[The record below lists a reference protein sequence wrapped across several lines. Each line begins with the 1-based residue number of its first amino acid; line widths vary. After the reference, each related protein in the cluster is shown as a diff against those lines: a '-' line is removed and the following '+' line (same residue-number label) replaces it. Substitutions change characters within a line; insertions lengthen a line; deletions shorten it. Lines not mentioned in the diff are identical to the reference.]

1 MKTQAIAFDLDDTLL
16 RSDRTI
22 SDYTVAVLR
31 RASAQGIHIL
41 PASGRARDSMR
52 PFVERLGCAECY
64 ISCNGAEVWDGKTH
78 ALLKRETLPVALARE
93 VAEFAAERDC
103 YAQTYSGAKFYYSR
117 EGQYARA
124 YAESSM
130 LTGEYVGDLA
140 AFITAPTSKILMM
153 DDPGKIAHML
163 AEARERFSG
172 RAAVTCSKPYF
183 LEINPL
189 RATKGVALQWCGDRL
204 GFAPE
209 NAVAFGDSLNDLSML
224 EAAGLGI
231 AMGNAREDVKR
242 RVHTVCL
249 TNDEDGV
256 ARYIDQYLLREEH
269 V

>member
-1 MKTQAIAFDLDDTLL
+1 MKTQAIAFDLDDTLV
-16 RSDRTI
+16 REDRTI
-22 SDYTVAVLR
+22 SDDTVAVLR

-52 PFVERLGCAECY
+52 PFVERIGCAECY
-64 ISCNGAEVWDGKTH
+64 ISCNGAEVWDAKTH

-93 VAEFAAERDC
+93 VAEFAEDRDC
-103 YAQTYSGAKFYYSR
+103 YAQTYSETGFFYSR
-117 EGQYARA
+117 EGEYARA
-124 YAESSM
+124 YAESAM
-130 LTGEYVGDLA
+130 LTGKYVGDLA
-140 AFITAPTSKILMM
+140 AFITVPTTKILMM
-153 DDPGKIAHML
+153 DEPGKIAHML

-189 RATKGVALQWCGDRL
+189 RATKGIALQWCGDHL
-204 GFAPE
+204 GFALE

-231 AMGNAREDVKR
+231 AMGNARDDVKC

-249 TNDEDGV
+249 TNEEDGV

-269 V
+269 A